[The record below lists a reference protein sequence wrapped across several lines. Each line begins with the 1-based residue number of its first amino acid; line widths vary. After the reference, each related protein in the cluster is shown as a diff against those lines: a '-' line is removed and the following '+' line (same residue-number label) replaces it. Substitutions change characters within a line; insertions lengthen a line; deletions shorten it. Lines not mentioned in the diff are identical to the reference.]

1 MLWQI
6 PVWMYVNATL
16 LRSRC
21 TPLNILL
28 LSIDMCSYLNFS
40 ISLLQVDSSHHTPG
54 RGGQPTVQPV
64 ARLDEHQCHFWATH
78 VRLAVVFA
86 DMLVW

>member
-28 LSIDMCSYLNFS
+28 LSIDMCSHPHFC
-40 ISLLQVDSSHHTPG
+40 ITLLQVDSSPHTPAW
-54 RGGQPTVQPV
+54 GGQPTVQPV
-64 ARLDEHQCHFWATH
+64 ARLDEQQCQFRAAH
-78 VRLAVVFA
+78 VRLAVAFA
-86 DMLVW
+86 DTLVW